1 MGVVAN
7 AVNWAKSIAGN
18 PIYGYD
24 QANRWGP
31 NYDCSSFIISAWEQA
46 GVKVKTAGATYTG
59 NMRSV
64 FLKCGFKDIT
74 SQVNLNTGYGLIP
87 GDVLLNDSSHTA
99 MFVGG
104 GIVHASINEKGT
116 VVGGMSGDQTGKE
129 ICIRSYYNFPWNVVL
144 RYPENSVPSGSYGGT
159 ATVTINPTP
168 ATPTS
173 STTNVKLTE
182 TVKLPL
188 LYKGMRNGYV
198 KSVQLL
204 LIGRNYS
211 CGGYGADG
219 DFGSG
224 TQSGV
229 KNFQQSKGLAIS
241 GEVNEETWK
250 KLLEGS

>member
-7 AVNWAKSIAGN
+7 AVNWAKAIAN
-18 PIYGYD
+18 DSSHGYD
-24 QANRWGP
+24 QSNRWGP

-46 GVKVKTAGATYTG
+46 GVKVKTNGATYTG

-99 MFVGG
+99 MYVGG

-116 VVGGMSGDQTGKE
+116 VVGGMSGDQTGRE

-144 RYPENSVPSGSYGGT
+144 RYSEGTTPTNSYTSS
-159 ATVTINPTP
+159 VTITPTP
-168 ATPTS
+168 AA
-173 STTNVKLTE
+173 STKPAADLKLTE
-182 TVKLPL
+182 KISLPL

-198 KSVQLL
+198 KSAQLL

-229 KNFQQSKGLAIS
+229 KNFQQTKGLAVS